1 MTPHAVARRI
11 SAEFENLPDRLRQVG
26 TYVLD
31 HPDDVALLS
40 MREQAK
46 LAGVPPATMTRFAQ
60 RLGYSGYDEL
70 RELFGVSMRGRASDF
85 GARAGELAARRA
97 RVGEPNLALSITNSL
112 VDRIAALAEPER
124 QAAMLEAAGLLAN
137 AGRILCLGHR
147 SCYAPAYHF
156 AYIAGLHGAPTRLLD
171 GPGGIGGDGLNGSGE
186 GDVMLAISFAPYT
199 RLTVEL
205 ARSARELGI
214 GVIALTDGPL
224 SPLARAADCVVTV
237 PTDLAEATQVA
248 SPIFAAVEMLA
259 ALLVARIGPEGRS
272 ILGRNEAEFARRHVY
287 WDESVRAAR

>member
-1 MTPHAVARRI
+1 
-11 SAEFENLPDRLRQVG
+11 
-26 TYVLD
+26 
-31 HPDDVALLS
+31 
-40 MREQAK
+40 
-46 LAGVPPATMTRFAQ
+46 
-60 RLGYSGYDEL
+60 
-70 RELFGVSMRGRASDF
+70 
-85 GARAGELAARRA
+85 
-97 RVGEPNLALSITNSL
+97 
-112 VDRIAALAEPER
+112 
-124 QAAMLEAAGLLAN
+124 
-137 AGRILCLGHR
+137 
-147 SCYAPAYHF
+147 
-156 AYIAGLHGAPTRLLD
+156 
-171 GPGGIGGDGLNGSGE
+171 
-186 GDVMLAISFAPYT
+186 MLAISFAPYT